1 MSTKYQRLV
10 NDQTGAMGPTKSA
23 FWPDLQK
30 TTGNVSSLSAHPL
43 VYSPTTGR
51 YVTASD
57 NGAAQASISFSF
69 GAKKRCGRCGKPRR
83 SHRRSRRRSFGKPR
97 YNIAYFTKGHTM
109 PPETAFGA
117 FPKYDA
123 KRRVGRRPWNPP
135 KKVSQRK
142 SMLRKCGPKCFL
154 DPNKDHPKFPVCNR
168 NCHVQK
174 RGLLSALIRARQ
186 WGYHDIA
193 KIAQRRLSRFSG
205 KKSKK
210 N

>member
-30 TTGNVSSLSAHPL
+30 TTGDVSSLGAHPL
-43 VYSPTTGR
+43 VYSPTTGK

-69 GAKKRCGRCGKPRR
+69 GRHRCARCGKPKFSRSRSHRR
-83 SHRRSRRRSFGKPR
+83 SHRRSRRRSFGKAG
-97 YNIAYFTKGHTM
+97 YNIAYFTKGHTV
-109 PPETAFGA
+109 PPSSFGA
-117 FPKYDA
+117 FPK
-123 KRRVGRRPWNPP
+123 WNPP
-135 KKVSQRK
+135 KKVSKRK

-168 NCHVQK
+168 NCNVQK

-193 KIAQRRLSRFSG
+193 KMAERRLKRFS
-205 KKSKK
+205 K
-210 N
+210 

>member
-23 FWPDLQK
+23 FWPSLGG
-30 TTGNVSSLSAHPL
+30 TTGDVSSLSAHPL
-43 VYSPTTGR
+43 VYSPTTGK

-69 GAKKRCGRCGKPRR
+69 GARCKRCGKPKLRSRRRR
-83 SHRRSRRRSFGKPR
+83 SHRRSHRRRGSFGKTG
-97 YNIAYFTKGHTM
+97 YNIAYFTRGHTL
-109 PPETAFGA
+109 PPTAFGA
-117 FPKYDA
+117 FPK
-123 KRRVGRRPWNPP
+123 WNPP
-135 KKVSQRK
+135 KKVSKRR

-168 NCHVQK
+168 NCNVQK

-193 KIAQRRLSRFSG
+193 KMAERRLKRFS
-205 KKSKK
+205 K
-210 N
+210 